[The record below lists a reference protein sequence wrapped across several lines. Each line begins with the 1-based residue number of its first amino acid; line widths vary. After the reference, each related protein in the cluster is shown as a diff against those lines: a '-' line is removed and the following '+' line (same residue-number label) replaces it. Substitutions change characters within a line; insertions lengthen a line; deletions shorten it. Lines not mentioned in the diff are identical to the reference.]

1 MTEFQAFE
9 AQAIHEK
16 NLLNKPNVVGVGVG
30 YKDKDGVPTDEVAVV
45 VLVERKKPLA
55 ALQPEE
61 VIPREL
67 EGMRTDVLEIGQI
80 WANQTPKERFRPV
93 IPSGVSIG
101 HYKITAGTLGTMVKD
116 KRTGDMFVL
125 SNNHVLANCND
136 AMLGDA
142 ILQPAAMDGGLNP
155 ADVVAKL
162 ERYVK
167 LGFIGDT
174 QFNTPE
180 VVGFPIDP
188 PTEPTPDPTPIPPSS
203 PPTSPTAPAAS
214 CDILSVLIS
223 LLNGIAGLFGSSKRV
238 QAVSVAQA
246 VSQGVSGPSPV
257 FGARAFDAQAAPQ
270 NTCDCALG
278 RPVDPALF
286 SDDIQQIG
294 IVNATATP
302 TLGMRI
308 RKYGRTTGY
317 TEGSIKLLN
326 ATVNVGYA
334 TAHGNKQAQFV
345 GQVIADPMSQG
356 GDSGSLIVD
365 ASDNR
370 AVGLLFAGSS
380 LATIFTPI
388 DVVLTT
394 LGIDI

>member
-1 MTEFQAFE
+1 MSEFQAFE
-9 AQAIHEK
+9 AQSLHEK
-16 NLLNKPNVVGVGVG
+16 ELLNKPNVVGVGVG

-55 ALQPEE
+55 ALNPEE
-61 VIPREL
+61 IIPRDL
-67 EGMRTDVLEIGQI
+67 EGLRTDVLEVGQL

-116 KRTGDMFVL
+116 KRTGDLFVL

-136 AMLGDA
+136 ALLGDA
-142 ILQPAAMDGGLNP
+142 ILQPAAMDGGQNP

-167 LGFIGDT
+167 LAYIGDS

-180 VVGFPIDP
+180 VVGLPIDP
-188 PTEPTPDPTPIPPSS
+188 PTEPTPDPTP
-203 PPTSPTAPAAS
+203 SPTVPSTPGAS
-214 CDILSVLIS
+214 CDILTVLVS
-223 LLNGIAGLFGSSKRV
+223 LLNSIAGLFGSSKRV

-246 VSQGVSGPSPV
+246 AAAGISGPTPILTAQT
-257 FGARAFDAQAAPQ
+257 FLAQAAPQ
-270 NTCDCALG
+270 NTCDCAVG

-294 IVNATATP
+294 IVNTTTTP

-334 TAHGNKQAQFV
+334 TAQGNKQAQFV
-345 GQVIADPMSQG
+345 GQIIADPMSQG

-365 ASDNR
+365 AADNR

-394 LGIDI
+394 LGIEI

>member
-1 MTEFQAFE
+1 MSEFQAFE
-9 AQAIHEK
+9 AQSLHEK
-16 NLLNKPNVVGVGVG
+16 DLLNKPNVVGVGVG

-55 ALQPEE
+55 ALTPEE
-61 VIPREL
+61 IIPRDL
-67 EGMRTDVLEIGQI
+67 EGMRTDVLEVGQL
-80 WANQTPKERFRPV
+80 WANQTPKDRFRPV
-93 IPSGVSIG
+93 IPAGVSIG
-101 HYKITAGTLGTMVKD
+101 HFKITAGTLGTMVKD
-116 KRTGDMFVL
+116 KRTGDMFLL

-136 AMLGDA
+136 ALLGDV
-142 ILQPAAMDGGLNP
+142 ILQPAAMDGGQNP

-167 LGFIGDT
+167 LAYIGDS

-180 VVGFPIDP
+180 VVGLPIDP
-188 PTEPTPDPTPIPPSS
+188 PTENPTPDPTPIPPSS
-203 PPTSPTAPAAS
+203 PTNPSAPSAS

-223 LLNGIAGLFGSSKRV
+223 LLNGAAGLFGSSKRV
-238 QAVSVAQA
+238 QAVSAAQVVAQT
-246 VSQGVSGPSPV
+246 VNGPTPV
-257 FGARAFDAQAAPQ
+257 LNVRAFDAQSTPQ

-278 RPVDPALF
+278 RPVDLALF

-294 IVNATATP
+294 IVNTTTTP
-302 TLGMRI
+302 TLGMRV
-308 RKYGRTTGY
+308 RKFGRTTGY

-365 ASDNR
+365 TAENR